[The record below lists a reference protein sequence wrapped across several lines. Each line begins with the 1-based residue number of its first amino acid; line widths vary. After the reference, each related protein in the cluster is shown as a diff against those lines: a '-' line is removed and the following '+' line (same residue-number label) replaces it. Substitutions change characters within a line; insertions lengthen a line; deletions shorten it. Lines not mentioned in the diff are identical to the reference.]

1 MGHHWKT
8 IGSNGF
14 PDKSHGITIVTT
26 GFPDQNH
33 CKTNGTNDFP
43 SPRLDESKSGQR
55 VSKKVELAYLDVY
68 ISQTM

>member
-33 CKTNGTNDFP
+33 RKTIGTKNLVF
-43 SPRLDESKSGQR
+43 Q
-55 VSKKVELAYLDVY
+55 
-68 ISQTM
+68 SQGWTKIEVVKWWQKGYNWPILMHIYHK